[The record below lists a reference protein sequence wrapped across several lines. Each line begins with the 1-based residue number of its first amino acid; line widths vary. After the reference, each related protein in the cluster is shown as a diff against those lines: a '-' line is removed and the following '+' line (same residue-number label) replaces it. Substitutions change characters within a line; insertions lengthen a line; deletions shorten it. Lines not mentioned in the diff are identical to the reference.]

1 MAREASFDSV
11 SPHVSAST
19 REEEPWLMNAGPL
32 MLEEYY
38 CRLDDANVRVLSV
51 EVVRSDLDMKR
62 EAHEPAL
69 EAGARLGARAGI

>member
-1 MAREASFDSV
+1 
-11 SPHVSAST
+11 
-19 REEEPWLMNAGPL
+19 MNAGPL

-62 EAHEPAL
+62 EAHEPAQ